1 MHEPSTLSPHPR
13 AEKASLWCWM
23 CRADRGGAVDGFIGI
38 LPRPSVPPCRS
49 QIRLLVLSCLLPSM
63 GQRTAGARALATL
76 VALLSCVSLSRAFVS
91 GRTRPTTT
99 SGCRHTAVR
108 GQPLPR
114 GRVSVS
120 SRPRS
125 PVVASPPRTP
135 PGLRS
140 TDDDSQGGDGGD
152 GMFGGETI

>member
-1 MHEPSTLSPHPR
+1 MVDQQKKKGVAWVDASGWVNRRAPKRARCPPTKPITYRSLSAH
-13 AEKASLWCWM
+13 
-23 CRADRGGAVDGFIGI
+23 
-38 LPRPSVPPCRS
+38 
-49 QIRLLVLSCLLPSM
+49 PSM
-63 GQRTAGARALATL
+63 SSRTSGARALATL
-76 VALLSCVSLSRAFVS
+76 VVLLSCVSFSRAFVS
-91 GRTRPTTT
+91 GTTRPTTT

-108 GQPLPR
+108 GQPLPL

-140 TDDDSQGGDGGD
+140 ADDDSQGGDGGD
-152 GMFGGETI
+152 GLFGGETI